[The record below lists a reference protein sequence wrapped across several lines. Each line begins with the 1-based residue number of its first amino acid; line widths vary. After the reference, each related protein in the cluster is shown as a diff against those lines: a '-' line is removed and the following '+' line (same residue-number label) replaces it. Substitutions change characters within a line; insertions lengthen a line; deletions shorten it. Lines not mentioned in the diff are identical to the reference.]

1 MTQNGQLEPP
11 PDSFLSPL
19 IELRDYY
26 GRLTE
31 EYERLFVEAR
41 EQLDH
46 VEALL
51 SNWSFSDGSKQ
62 ISSLTAADETS
73 DVSEDEPLVFLSPFD
88 DINEIKLV
96 ESVKSEPKESDQVD
110 IDNSFSAAVDT
121 KESQPSTEIQPS
133 TTSSDITIAL
143 ENNDSSTKV
152 AEIPMLPQ
160 YDRAL
165 SRMEAIKQLL
175 QEQIGTVCHIDFI
188 VRSLYGEL
196 DSNLFKVVKGRVQS
210 SLTQGRERN
219 YWVTIPDEP
228 GCYTLDLS
236 LVAPSKR
243 NGASR
248 SIKNKKPF
256 VPPPKAVPML
266 KAFEGQ
272 FLIDALTSLFEENP
286 GKVFSVAEVITGIYG
301 ELHFHQ
307 LREVKN
313 KVLNELSR
321 GYRTGR
327 FSRVP
332 NQIGFYTWDS
342 NMILEGSSR

>member
-11 PDSFLSPL
+11 PGTFLSPL
-19 IELRDYY
+19 LELRDYY
-26 GRLTE
+26 ARLTE
-31 EYERLFVEAR
+31 EYERLFVQAR
-41 EQLDH
+41 SQLDH

-51 SNWSFSDGSKQ
+51 SNWSFSDTNKQ
-62 ISSLTAADETS
+62 ISRLTAADETS
-73 DVSEDEPLVFLSPFD
+73 NLSGESSLRFLSPLD
-88 DINEIKLV
+88 DIDKINLV
-96 ESVKSEPKESDQVD
+96 ESLESVEKDSDRVE
-110 IDNSFSAAVDT
+110 INNSFSAAVDT
-121 KESQPSTEIQPS
+121 KESQPQ
-133 TTSSDITIAL
+133 TTSTDPKIAL
-143 ENNDSSTKV
+143 ENNDISTKV
-152 AEIPMLPQ
+152 VEIPMLPQ
-160 YDRAL
+160 YQHAI

-236 LVAPSKR
+236 LVAPSNR

-248 SIKNKKPF
+248 SIKNKNKKPF
-256 VPPPKAVPML
+256 VPPTKTVPML

-272 FLIDALTSLFEENP
+272 FLIDALTSLLQENP
-286 GKVFSVAEVITGIYG
+286 GKVFSVAEVIAGIYG
-301 ELHFHQ
+301 ELDSQ
-307 LREVKN
+307 QIREIKN

-327 FSRVP
+327 FARVP

-342 NMILEGSSR
+342 NLILKGSSR

>member
-11 PDSFLSPL
+11 PGTFLSPL
-19 IELRDYY
+19 LELRDYY
-26 GRLTE
+26 ARLTE
-31 EYERLFVEAR
+31 EYERLFVQAR
-41 EQLDH
+41 SQLDH

-51 SNWSFSDGSKQ
+51 SNWSFSDANEQ
-62 ISSLTAADETS
+62 ISRLAGVDEAS
-73 DVSEDEPLVFLSPFD
+73 NVSQESPLLFLAPLD
-88 DINEIKLV
+88 DIDEINLV
-96 ESVKSEPKESDQVD
+96 ESLQSEPTDSDRVE

-121 KESQPSTEIQPS
+121 KERKLP
-133 TTSSDITIAL
+133 TTSPDAKIVP
-143 ENNDSSTKV
+143 ENNDSSTRV

-160 YDRAL
+160 YNHAI

-228 GCYTLDLS
+228 GCYTLDLN

-248 SIKNKKPF
+248 NKNKNF
-256 VPPPKAVPML
+256 VPPAKTVPML

-286 GKVFSVAEVITGIYG
+286 GKVFSVAEVIAGIYG
-301 ELHFHQ
+301 ELDSQ
-307 LREVKN
+307 QIREIKN

-332 NQIGFYTWDS
+332 NEIGFYTWDS
-342 NMILEGSSR
+342 NLILKAR

>member
-11 PDSFLSPL
+11 PGTFLSPL
-19 IELRDYY
+19 LELRDYY
-26 GRLTE
+26 ARLTE
-31 EYERLFVEAR
+31 EYERLFVQAR
-41 EQLDH
+41 SQLDH

-51 SNWSFSDGSKQ
+51 SNWSFSDPNKQ
-62 ISSLTAADETS
+62 ISRLTAADETS
-73 DVSEDEPLVFLSPFD
+73 NLSQEGSMRFLSPLD
-88 DINEIKLV
+88 DINEINLV
-96 ESVKSEPKESDQVD
+96 ESVESVRKDSDQVE
-110 IDNSFSAAVDT
+110 IDNSAGVDT
-121 KESQPSTEIQPS
+121 KESQPL
-133 TTSSDITIAL
+133 TTSTSPKIVP

-152 AEIPMLPQ
+152 VEIPMLPQ
-160 YDRAL
+160 YQHAL

-196 DSNLFKVVKGRVQS
+196 DSHLFKVVKGRVQS

-236 LVAPSKR
+236 LVAPSNR

-248 SIKNKKPF
+248 SIKNKNKKPF
-256 VPPPKAVPML
+256 VPPTKTVPML

-272 FLIDALTSLFEENP
+272 FLIDALTSLLEENP
-286 GKVFSVAEVITGIYG
+286 GKVFSVAEVIAGIYG
-301 ELHFHQ
+301 ELDSQ
-307 LREVKN
+307 QIREIKN

-342 NMILEGSSR
+342 NLILKGSSR

>member
-11 PDSFLSPL
+11 PGTFVSPL
-19 IELRDYY
+19 LELRDYY
-26 GRLTE
+26 ARLTE
-31 EYERLFVEAR
+31 EYERLFVQAR
-41 EQLDH
+41 SQLDH

-51 SNWSFSDGSKQ
+51 SNWSFSDTNKQ

-73 DVSEDEPLVFLSPFD
+73 NLSQQGSLRFLSPLD
-88 DINEIKLV
+88 DIDEINLL
-96 ESVKSEPKESDQVD
+96 ESVSELADSDQVE

-121 KESQPSTEIQPS
+121 KESQSS
-133 TTSSDITIAL
+133 TTSPDPKIAL

-160 YDRAL
+160 YDHAL

-236 LVAPSKR
+236 LVAPSNR

-248 SIKNKKPF
+248 SIKNKNKKPF
-256 VPPPKAVPML
+256 LPPIKTVPML

-272 FLIDALTSLFEENP
+272 FLIDALTSLLEQNP
-286 GKVFSVAEVITGIYG
+286 GKVFSVAEVIAGIYG
-301 ELHFHQ
+301 ELDSQQ
-307 LREVKN
+307 LREIKN

-342 NMILEGSSR
+342 NLILEGSSR

>member
-11 PDSFLSPL
+11 PETFFSPL
-19 IELRDYY
+19 LELRDYY
-26 GRLTE
+26 ARLTE
-31 EYERLFVEAR
+31 EYERLFVQAR
-41 EQLDH
+41 SQLDH

-51 SNWSFSDGSKQ
+51 SNWSFSDANKQ
-62 ISSLTAADETS
+62 ISRLTTTDETS
-73 DVSEDEPLVFLSPFD
+73 NLSPEGSLRFLSPLD
-88 DINEIKLV
+88 DIEEINLV
-96 ESVKSEPKESDQVD
+96 ESLESVQKDSDRVE
-110 IDNSFSAAVDT
+110 INNSFSAVDT
-121 KESQPSTEIQPS
+121 TESQSL
-133 TTSSDITIAL
+133 TTSTDPKTVP
-143 ENNDSSTKV
+143 ENNDSLTKV
-152 AEIPMLPQ
+152 VEIPMLPQ
-160 YDRAL
+160 YQHAI

-196 DSNLFKVVKGRVQS
+196 DSHLFKVVKGRVQS

-236 LVAPSKR
+236 LVAPSNR

-248 SIKNKKPF
+248 SIKNKNKKPF
-256 VPPPKAVPML
+256 VPPTKTVPML

-272 FLIDALTSLFEENP
+272 FLIDALTSLLKQNP
-286 GKVFSVAEVITGIYG
+286 GKVFSVAEVIAGIYG
-301 ELHFHQ
+301 ELDSQ
-307 LREVKN
+307 QIREIKN

-327 FSRVP
+327 FARVP

-342 NMILEGSSR
+342 NLILKGSSR

>member
-11 PDSFLSPL
+11 PGTFLSPL
-19 IELRDYY
+19 LELRDYY
-26 GRLTE
+26 ARLTE
-31 EYERLFVEAR
+31 EYERLFVQAR

-51 SNWSFSDGSKQ
+51 SNWSFSDANKQ
-62 ISSLTAADETS
+62 ISKLTAADETS
-73 DVSEDEPLVFLSPFD
+73 NVSQEGSVRFLSPLD
-88 DINEIKLV
+88 DIDEINLV
-96 ESVKSEPKESDQVD
+96 ESIQSKLADKNLVE
-110 IDNSFSAAVDT
+110 INNSFSAVDT
-121 KESQPSTEIQPS
+121 KESQPST
-133 TTSSDITIAL
+133 TSPDPKIAL

-160 YDRAL
+160 YNHAL

-236 LVAPSKR
+236 LVAPSNR

-248 SIKNKKPF
+248 SIKNKNKKPF
-256 VPPPKAVPML
+256 VPPTKTVPML

-286 GKVFSVAEVITGIYG
+286 GKVFSVAEVIAGIYG
-301 ELHFHQ
+301 ELDFQQ

-342 NMILEGSSR
+342 NMILEGSSS

>member
-1 MTQNGQLEPP
+1 MTQNGQLESPP
-11 PDSFLSPL
+11 ATFVSPL
-19 IELRDYY
+19 LELRDYY
-26 GRLTE
+26 ARLTE
-31 EYERLFVEAR
+31 EYERLFVQAR
-41 EQLDH
+41 IQLDH

-51 SNWSFSDGSKQ
+51 SNWSFSDANKQ
-62 ISSLTAADETS
+62 ISRLTAADETS
-73 DVSEDEPLVFLSPFD
+73 NLSQEGSLVFLSSLD
-88 DINEIKLV
+88 DIDENIG
-96 ESVKSEPKESDQVD
+96 ESVQSERKDSNKVE
-110 IDNSFSAAVDT
+110 IDNSFSAVDT
-121 KESQPSTEIQPS
+121 KEIQPL
-133 TTSSDITIAL
+133 TTSPDIEIST
-143 ENNDSSTKV
+143 ENNDNSTKV

-160 YDRAL
+160 YDHAL

-219 YWVTIPDEP
+219 YWSTIPDEP

-236 LVAPSKR
+236 LVVPS
-243 NGASR
+243 NGNGVSK
-248 SIKNKKPF
+248 SIKNKKKKPF
-256 VPPPKAVPML
+256 VPPAKAVPML

-272 FLIDALTSLFEENP
+272 FLIDALTSLLEENP
-286 GKVFSVAEVITGIYG
+286 GKVFSVAEVIAGIYG
-301 ELHFHQ
+301 ELNSQQ
-307 LREVKN
+307 LREIKN

-342 NMILEGSSR
+342 NLILEGSSR

>member
-11 PDSFLSPL
+11 PGTFLSPL
-19 IELRDYY
+19 LELRDYY
-26 GRLTE
+26 ARLTE
-31 EYERLFVEAR
+31 EYERLFVQAR
-41 EQLDH
+41 SQLDH

-51 SNWSFSDGSKQ
+51 SNWSFSDPNKQ
-62 ISSLTAADETS
+62 ISRLTAADETS
-73 DVSEDEPLVFLSPFD
+73 NVSPEGSLRFLSPLD
-88 DINEIKLV
+88 DMDEINLV
-96 ESVKSEPKESDQVD
+96 ESLQSEPTDSDKVE
-110 IDNSFSAAVDT
+110 INNSFSAAVDT
-121 KESQPSTEIQPS
+121 KERKPL
-133 TTSSDITIAL
+133 TTSPDLKIAS
-143 ENNDSSTKV
+143 ENNDSSTRV

-160 YDRAL
+160 YNHAI

-228 GCYTLDLS
+228 GCYTLDLN

-248 SIKNKKPF
+248 NKNKKPF

-286 GKVFSVAEVITGIYG
+286 GKVFSVAEVIAGIYG
-301 ELHFHQ
+301 ELNSQ
-307 LREVKN
+307 QIREIKN

-332 NQIGFYTWDS
+332 NEIGFYTWDS
-342 NMILEGSSR
+342 NLISKAR

>member
-11 PDSFLSPL
+11 PGTFVSPL
-19 IELRDYY
+19 LELRDYY
-26 GRLTE
+26 ARLTE
-31 EYERLFVEAR
+31 EYERLFVQAR
-41 EQLDH
+41 SQLDH

-51 SNWSFSDGSKQ
+51 SNWSFSDPNKQ
-62 ISSLTAADETS
+62 ISRLTAADKTTNLSQEGS
-73 DVSEDEPLVFLSPFD
+73 LGFLSPLD
-88 DINEIKLV
+88 DIDEINLV
-96 ESVKSEPKESDQVD
+96 ESVESEPKDSDKVE

-121 KESQPSTEIQPS
+121 KESLPP
-133 TTSSDITIAL
+133 TTSPDPNIPT
-143 ENNDSSTKV
+143 ENIDSSTKV

-160 YDRAL
+160 YHHAL

-196 DSNLFKVVKGRVQS
+196 DSSLFKVVKGRVQS

-236 LVAPSKR
+236 LVVPSND
-243 NGASR
+243 NGAFK
-248 SIKNKKPF
+248 SIKNKKKKPF
-256 VPPPKAVPML
+256 VPPTITVPML

-272 FLIDALTSLFEENP
+272 FLIDALTSLLEQNP
-286 GKVFSVAEVITGIYG
+286 GKVFSVAEVIAGIYG
-301 ELHFHQ
+301 ELNSQQ
-307 LREVKN
+307 LREIKN

-342 NMILEGSSR
+342 NLISGGSSR

>member
-11 PDSFLSPL
+11 PGTFLSPL
-19 IELRDYY
+19 LELREYY
-26 GRLTE
+26 ARLTE
-31 EYERLFVEAR
+31 EYERLFVQAR
-41 EQLDH
+41 SQLDH

-51 SNWSFSDGSKQ
+51 SNWSSSDGNKQ
-62 ISSLTAADETS
+62 ISRLTAADEIS
-73 DVSEDEPLVFLSPFD
+73 NVSQEGSLRFLSPRD
-88 DINEIKLV
+88 DIDEINLV
-96 ESVKSEPKESDQVD
+96 ESLQSELTDSDQVE

-121 KESQPSTEIQPS
+121 KESQPLK
-133 TTSSDITIAL
+133 IAP

-160 YDRAL
+160 YDHAI

-236 LVAPSKR
+236 LVAPSNR

-248 SIKNKKPF
+248 NIKNKNKKPF
-256 VPPPKAVPML
+256 VPPTKAVPML
-266 KAFEGQ
+266 RGFEGQ

-286 GKVFSVAEVITGIYG
+286 GKVFSVAEVIAGIYG
-301 ELHFHQ
+301 ELDSQQ
-307 LREVKN
+307 LREIKN

-332 NQIGFYTWDS
+332 NQIGFYTLDS
-342 NMILEGSSR
+342 NLILKGSYR

>member
-11 PDSFLSPL
+11 PGTFLSPL
-19 IELRDYY
+19 LELRDYY
-26 GRLTE
+26 ARLTE
-31 EYERLFVEAR
+31 EYERLFVQAR
-41 EQLDH
+41 KQLDH

-51 SNWSFSDGSKQ
+51 SNWSFSDSSKQ

-73 DVSEDEPLVFLSPFD
+73 DVSQEGSLRFLSPLD
-88 DINEIKLV
+88 DIDEVNLV
-96 ESVKSEPKESDQVD
+96 ESVQSELADKDLVE
-110 IDNSFSAAVDT
+110 IDNSFSAVDT
-121 KESQPSTEIQPS
+121 KESQPST
-133 TTSSDITIAL
+133 TSPDQNIAL
-143 ENNDSSTKV
+143 ENNDSSMKV
-152 AEIPMLPQ
+152 AEIPMLPR
-160 YDRAL
+160 YNHAV

-243 NGASR
+243 NGTSR
-248 SIKNKKPF
+248 SIKSKNKKPF
-256 VPPPKAVPML
+256 VPPTKAVPML
-266 KAFEGQ
+266 TAFEGQ

-286 GKVFSVAEVITGIYG
+286 GKVFSVAEVIAGIYG
-301 ELHFHQ
+301 ELDSQQ

>member
-11 PDSFLSPL
+11 PGSFVSPL
-19 IELRDYY
+19 LELRDYY
-26 GRLTE
+26 ARLTQ
-31 EYERLFVEAR
+31 EYERLFVQAR

-51 SNWSFSDGSKQ
+51 SNWSFSDSSNQ

-73 DVSEDEPLVFLSPFD
+73 DVSQEGPVRFLSPLD
-88 DINEIKLV
+88 DIDEINLV
-96 ESVKSEPKESDQVD
+96 ESVESELADKDLVE
-110 IDNSFSAAVDT
+110 IDNSFSAVDT
-121 KESQPSTEIQPS
+121 KESQPST
-133 TTSSDITIAL
+133 TSPDPTIAP

-160 YDRAL
+160 YQHAL

-175 QEQIGTVCHIDFI
+175 QEQKGTVCHIDFI
-188 VRSLYGEL
+188 VRSLYGQL

-236 LVAPSKR
+236 LVAPSNR
-243 NGASR
+243 NGVSR
-248 SIKNKKPF
+248 NIKNKNKKPF
-256 VPPPKAVPML
+256 IPPTKAVPML

-272 FLIDALTSLFEENP
+272 FLIDALTSLFEENS
-286 GKVFSVAEVITGIYG
+286 GKVFSVAEVIAGIYG
-301 ELHFHQ
+301 ELDSQQ

>member
-11 PDSFLSPL
+11 PETFFSPL
-19 IELRDYY
+19 LELRDYY
-26 GRLTE
+26 ARLTE
-31 EYERLFVEAR
+31 EYERLFVQAR
-41 EQLDH
+41 SQLDH

-51 SNWSFSDGSKQ
+51 SNWSFSDTNKQ
-62 ISSLTAADETS
+62 ISRLTATDETS
-73 DVSEDEPLVFLSPFD
+73 NLSGESSLRFLSPLD
-88 DINEIKLV
+88 DIEEINLV
-96 ESVKSEPKESDQVD
+96 ESLESVGKDSDRVE
-110 IDNSFSAAVDT
+110 INNSFSAAVDT
-121 KESQPSTEIQPS
+121 KESQSL
-133 TTSSDITIAL
+133 TTSTDPKTAP

-152 AEIPMLPQ
+152 VEIPMLPQ
-160 YDRAL
+160 YQHAI

-196 DSNLFKVVKGRVQS
+196 DSHLFKVVKGRVQS

-236 LVAPSKR
+236 LVSPSNR

-248 SIKNKKPF
+248 SIKNKNKKPF
-256 VPPPKAVPML
+256 VPPTKTVPML

-272 FLIDALTSLFEENP
+272 FLIDALTSLLEENP

-301 ELHFHQ
+301 ELDSQ
-307 LREVKN
+307 QTREIKN

-327 FSRVP
+327 FARVP

-342 NMILEGSSR
+342 NLILKGSSR

>member
-11 PDSFLSPL
+11 PGTFVSPL
-19 IELRDYY
+19 LELRDYY
-26 GRLTE
+26 ARLTE
-31 EYERLFVEAR
+31 EYERLFVQAR
-41 EQLDH
+41 SQLDH

-51 SNWSFSDGSKQ
+51 SNWSFSDTNKQ
-62 ISSLTAADETS
+62 ISSLTTADETS
-73 DVSEDEPLVFLSPFD
+73 NFSQQGSLRFLSPLD
-88 DINEIKLV
+88 DIDEINLV
-96 ESVKSEPKESDQVD
+96 ESVSELADSDKVE
-110 IDNSFSAAVDT
+110 IDNSFSAVDT
-121 KESQPSTEIQPS
+121 KESQSS
-133 TTSSDITIAL
+133 TTSPDPKIAL

-160 YDRAL
+160 YDHAL

-236 LVAPSKR
+236 LVAPSNR
-243 NGASR
+243 NGVSR
-248 SIKNKKPF
+248 SIKNKNKKPF
-256 VPPPKAVPML
+256 LPSIKTVPML
-266 KAFEGQ
+266 KTFEGQ
-272 FLIDALTSLFEENP
+272 FLIDALTSLLEQNP
-286 GKVFSVAEVITGIYG
+286 GKVFSVAEVIAGIYG
-301 ELHFHQ
+301 ELDSQQ
-307 LREVKN
+307 LREIKN

-342 NMILEGSSR
+342 NLILEASSR

>member
-11 PDSFLSPL
+11 PGTFVSPL
-19 IELRDYY
+19 LELRDYY
-26 GRLTE
+26 ARLTE
-31 EYERLFVEAR
+31 EYERLFVQAR
-41 EQLDH
+41 SQLDH

-51 SNWSFSDGSKQ
+51 SNWSFSDANKQ
-62 ISSLTAADETS
+62 ISKLAAVDETS
-73 DVSEDEPLVFLSPFD
+73 NLSQKASLGFLSPLD
-88 DINEIKLV
+88 HIDEINLV
-96 ESVKSEPKESDQVD
+96 ESVELVRKDLDKVE
-110 IDNSFSAAVDT
+110 IDNSFSAVDT
-121 KESQPSTEIQPS
+121 KESQSPI
-133 TTSSDITIAL
+133 TSPDPKIAL

-160 YDRAL
+160 YNHAL

-236 LVAPSKR
+236 LVAPSNR

-248 SIKNKKPF
+248 SIKNKNKKPF
-256 VPPPKAVPML
+256 LPPIKTVPML

-272 FLIDALTSLFEENP
+272 FLIDALTSLLEQNP
-286 GKVFSVAEVITGIYG
+286 GKVFSVAEVIAGIYG
-301 ELHFHQ
+301 ELDSQQ
-307 LREVKN
+307 LREIKN

-342 NMILEGSSR
+342 NLILEGSSR